1 MTLIPA
7 LPVAHYLARLLHA
20 GLLVGALA
28 YSTLAFP
35 FVISDIRVEGLQRIS
50 AGTVFGAIPYN
61 VGDDIGV
68 LEIRQIGRSL
78 FANGSFDDVQIG
90 KDGNVLVIIV
100 KERPTIDS
108 IEFEG
113 NKAIKTEALIEGLN
127 ESGLAE
133 GQIFQKVTLEQI
145 ASDLERQYVTQGRYD
160 ANIETHLEE
169 LPRNRVAI
177 KVEVYEGNV
186 SGIQHINIVGNKV
199 FDDAT
204 LIELL
209 ELKLPSFLSF
219 YTKDD
224 QYSRE
229 KLKGDLEAIESY
241 YLDRGYLNFTI
252 DSTQVAIAS
261 NMEDIYITVN
271 VIEGEQFTIGDIEVV
286 GDLHDIPEASIRAIL
301 ITRQGQVFSREYMVA
316 SEENI
321 ERALGNA
328 GYTFVSATGEPVM
341 EDPDGDKV
349 TVRYFVDTGRR
360 TYVRRVNFRGNTVT
374 QDEVLRRE
382 LRQAEGGW
390 ASTSFIEASK
400 IRLER
405 LGYFTEVNVETPA
418 VPGTDDQIDVNYTVE
433 EQPSGSISAT
443 LGYAQQIGLILGLS
457 YQERNVIGSGNSLT
471 VGINRSD
478 YQKALNVSY
487 FNPYHTIDGVS
498 RGYSV
503 FYQESD
509 FDQRNI
515 VSFSTDSYGASV
527 NYGYPISEVSRINF
541 GVGIES
547 TDITTGIF
555 SAEEIS
561 EFVKREGE
569 SFALVTLTAGYS
581 MSALNRGL
589 LATAGRSQSLS
600 LEVTTPGSELEFYKI
615 NYRGQRFFS
624 LFNPWVLRL
633 RVDLGYGDTYGDTV
647 TYPFYKNFY
656 AGGVGSVRGY
666 KRSSLGPQATP
677 LNPSQLNDTN
687 SIGGNV
693 LVELSAE
700 IIFPLPFIEDQ
711 RQIRAALFVDAGNV
725 FNTNCLEVSSICN
738 DLDFGD
744 MRYSAGLAITWITG
758 LAPISLIFSYPLN
771 EKPGDEVERFQFELG
786 GVF

>member
-1 MTLIPA
+1 MVILT
-7 LPVAHYLARLLHA
+7 PVSSRLACFLRTCLLGC
-20 GLLVGALA
+20 GLV

-50 AGTVFGAIPYN
+50 AGTVFGAVPYS
-61 VGDDIGV
+61 VGNDIGA

-90 KDGNVLVIIV
+90 RDGDVLVIIV

-108 IEFEG
+108 IELDG

-133 GQIFQKVTLEQI
+133 GQIFQMVTLEHI
-145 ASDLERQYVTQGRYD
+145 ATDLERQYVAQGRYD
-160 ANIETHLEE
+160 ANIETSVEE

-177 KVEVYEGNV
+177 KVDVYEGNV
-186 SGIQHINIVGNKV
+186 SGIRHINIVGNKV
-199 FDDAT
+199 FGDET
-204 LIELL
+204 LVDLL

-229 KLKGDLEAIESY
+229 KLKGDLENIESY
-241 YLDRGYLNFTI
+241 YLDRGYLNFVI

-271 VIEGEQFTIGDIEVV
+271 VIEGEQFTISDVDVV
-286 GDLHDIPEASIRAIL
+286 GELHDIPEESIRAIL
-301 ITRQGQVFSREYMVA
+301 ITRQGQVFSRELMTA

-341 EDPDGDKV
+341 DETDGDTV

-374 QDEVLRRE
+374 RDEVLRRE
-382 LRQAEGGW
+382 MRQAEGGW
-390 ASTSFIEASK
+390 ASTAYIEGSK

-405 LGYFTEVNVETPA
+405 LGYFLDVSVETPT
-418 VPGTDDQIDVNYTVE
+418 VPGTEDQIDVNYTVQ

-443 LGYAQQIGLILGLS
+443 LGFAQQIGLILGVS
-457 YQERNVIGSGNSLT
+457 YQERNVLGSGNSLT
-471 VGINRSD
+471 VGVNRSD
-478 YQKALNVSY
+478 YQKALNLSY
-487 FNPYHTIDGVS
+487 FNPYHTVDGVS
-498 RGYSV
+498 RGYAL
-503 FYQESD
+503 FYQNND
-509 FDQRNI
+509 YDQRNI
-515 VSFSTDSYGASV
+515 VSFSTDSFGTSV
-527 NYGYPISEVSRINF
+527 NYGYPISEISRINF

-547 TDITTGIF
+547 TNITTGAI
-555 SAEEIS
+555 AAKEIS
-561 EFVKREGE
+561 EFVAREGKTYD
-569 SFALVTLTAGYS
+569 LVNFTAGYS

-600 LEVTTPGSELEFYKI
+600 MEMTVPGSALEYYKI
-615 NYRGQRFFS
+615 NYKGQQFVP
-624 LFNPWVLRL
+624 LFGPLVLRM

-656 AGGVGSVRGY
+656 AGGVGSVRGF

-677 LNPSQLNDTN
+677 FMPNQFNETD

-693 LVELSAE
+693 LIEFSAE
-700 IIFPLPFIEDQ
+700 VIFPLPFVEDQ
-711 RQIRAALFVDAGNV
+711 RQIRSALFVDAGNV
-725 FNTNCLEVSSICN
+725 FNTNCLDISEICH
-738 DLDFGD
+738 DLELDEL
-744 MRYSAGLAITWITG
+744 RYSAGLAITWITG